1 MNCMIS
7 LKKRNTEILKVNI
20 QVYLFLI
27 NFSDYKTSQ
36 ISSLGVTIPRTRE
49 NKAEK
54 RKERKK
60 RKELCIFPVKC
71 HYHPCHE
78 KNYFQSMV

>member
-7 LKKRNTEILKVNI
+7 LKKRNKEILKVNV

-27 NFSDYKTSQ
+27 NFSDCKTSQ

-49 NKAEK
+49 KK
-54 RKERKK
+54 LKIK

-71 HYHPCHE
+71 HYQLCHE
-78 KNYFQSMV
+78 KSYFQSTV